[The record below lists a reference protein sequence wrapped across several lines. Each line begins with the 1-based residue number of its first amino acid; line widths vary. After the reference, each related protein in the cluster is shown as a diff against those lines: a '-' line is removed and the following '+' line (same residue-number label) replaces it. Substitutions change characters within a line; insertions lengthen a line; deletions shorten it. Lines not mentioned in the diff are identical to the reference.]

1 MNATFNSLTRSLNKK
16 FIYPAHVKQR
26 KGCLLLEIIW
36 NLCTQR
42 NGFGQR
48 LIDRQIQKLQ
58 DPNKDCLG
66 ELLSSI
72 SQSSEQRIWL
82 TQSILCN
89 IIGQTELVTFAILGF
104 QCTSR
109 PSSISTLN
117 AASFVSI
124 FSLYSIK
131 KTKSLRISQYF
142 FHAFSKYYKN

>member
-26 KGCLLLEIIW
+26 IGCLLLEIIW
-36 NLCTQR
+36 TLCTQR

-72 SQSSEQRIWL
+72 SQSSEQRMWL

-104 QCTSR
+104 
-109 PSSISTLN
+109 
-117 AASFVSI
+117 
-124 FSLYSIK
+124 
-131 KTKSLRISQYF
+131 
-142 FHAFSKYYKN
+142 